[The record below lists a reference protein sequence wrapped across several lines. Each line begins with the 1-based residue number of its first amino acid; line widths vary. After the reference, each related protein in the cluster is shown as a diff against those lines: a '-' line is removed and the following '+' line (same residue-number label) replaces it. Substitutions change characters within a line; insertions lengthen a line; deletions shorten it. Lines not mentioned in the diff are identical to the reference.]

1 MPTSRLA
8 KSGLFIPKGYLL
20 ERNMR
25 SSASRKA
32 VYWKGWAL
40 CRHIIY
46 MLRPYLSPTDSKGK
60 VKSGCL
66 QHVKHWRMRDLTGFI
81 RILLPACM
89 LRVIDTKQT
98 VRYLLPQ
105 AATPCPPPK
114 RGLLAL
120 RFTQQ
125 SAKSP
130 HWRRYLDDF
139 AYTCSF
145 NCKPSGVMSGK
156 RFSVQIYC
164 GREERHVPPVLSAGG
179 LDGSL
184 PQISACLGN
193 LGIPSA
199 LSRLTP
205 VLSSLLSAVELRTE
219 NGFPGH
225 EDLRGFTKGKRIETK
240 NIQKTSEYACKKN
253 DNRTRTEGRH

>member
-1 MPTSRLA
+1 MRNLA
-8 KSGLFIPKGYLL
+8 
-20 ERNMR
+20 
-25 SSASRKA
+25 
-32 VYWKGWAL
+32 
-40 CRHIIY
+40 
-46 MLRPYLSPTDSKGK
+46 
-60 VKSGCL
+60 
-66 QHVKHWRMRDLTGFI
+66 GFI
-81 RILLPACM
+81 GILLQDCL
-89 LRVIDTKQT
+89 LRVLDTKQT
-98 VRYLLPQ
+98 VLYLLPQ
-105 AATPCPPPK
+105 AATPCPTPK

-139 AYTCSF
+139 AYTYSF

-164 GREERHVPPVLSAGG
+164 GQEERQVPPALSAGG
-179 LDGSL
+179 FDGSL

-205 VLSSLLSAVELRTE
+205 VLSSLLSAVKLRTE
-219 NGFPGH
+219 SGFPGH
-225 EDLRGFTKGKRIETK
+225 EAPKGFTKGKRIETYNIK
-240 NIQKTSEYACKKN
+240 NIGLCV
-253 DNRTRTEGRH
+253 

>member
-1 MPTSRLA
+1 
-8 KSGLFIPKGYLL
+8 
-20 ERNMR
+20 
-25 SSASRKA
+25 
-32 VYWKGWAL
+32 
-40 CRHIIY
+40 
-46 MLRPYLSPTDSKGK
+46 
-60 VKSGCL
+60 
-66 QHVKHWRMRDLTGFI
+66 MRDLTGFS
-81 RILLPACM
+81 RILLPACL

-98 VRYLLPQ
+98 VRCLLQQ

-130 HWRRYLDDF
+130 HWRWYLDDF
-139 AYTCSF
+139 VNLTPVRF
-145 NCKPSGVMSGK
+145 NCKPLGVMSGR
-156 RFSVQIYC
+156 RFSVQRYC
-164 GREERHVPPVLSAGG
+164 GREERQVPPALSAGV

-205 VLSSLLSAVELRTE
+205 VLSSLLSAVGLRTE

-225 EDLRGFTKGKRIETK
+225 EALRGFTKGKRIEFQTL
-240 NIQKTSEYACKKN
+240 
-253 DNRTRTEGRH
+253 